1 MTQVVL
7 LKKENEAEEIY
18 SDPSDPRLLE
28 HNLHLQVKTKRHL
41 FESQSITID
50 MDNEPAW
57 DKNW

>member
-28 HNLHLQVKTKRHL
+28 RNLHLQVKIKRHL